1 MKHLIV
7 TLVCIAIVA
16 LVGIYVYYNKMNSLD
31 VVSQDEINAMRM
43 EKVHQSSKVLTKEEA
58 LRLMAKVSNKGQ

>member
-7 TLVCIAIVA
+7 TAVCVAIVA

-31 VVSQDEINAMRM
+31 VVDQDAVNAMRM

-58 LRLMAKVSNKGQ
+58 LRLMAKVSNKRQ

>member
-7 TLVCIAIVA
+7 TAVCVAIVA

-31 VVSQDEINAMRM
+31 VVDQDAVNAMRM